1 MVGVVVDDEG
11 SRSRRPKGR
20 YPHTNSSRAVL
31 LIIASNVLLEDD
43 EDEVEGVADGTVTP
57 FLERPTSYIRI
68 PLCIRLVAALV
79 TTTAE
84 EEDDDGDAERVLLPP
99 PRE

>member
-1 MVGVVVDDEG
+1 MVGVVVDEG

-43 EDEVEGVADGTVTP
+43 DDEVEGVADGTIAP
-57 FLERPTSYIRI
+57 FLERSTSYIRI
-68 PLCIRLVAALV
+68 PLCIRLVATLV
-79 TTTAE
+79 TITAE
-84 EEDDDGDAERVLLPP
+84 EDGDAERVLLLP
-99 PRE
+99 PRD